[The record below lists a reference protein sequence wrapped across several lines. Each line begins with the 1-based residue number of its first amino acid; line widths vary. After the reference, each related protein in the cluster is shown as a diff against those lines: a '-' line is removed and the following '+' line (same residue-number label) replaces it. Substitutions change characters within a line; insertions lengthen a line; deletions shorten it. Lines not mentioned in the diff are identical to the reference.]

1 MIDLALTAFV
11 FAVLAAGLRRPFL
24 WVLAYVYFDIL
35 APQKISWMLLTHLPI
50 SLIAFVL
57 AFAGWAYMDSKAGS
71 RFSFRQGLIALLL
84 VYCGL
89 TTLFA
94 DLPEFAAEKWSWVWK
109 ALVFAVFLP
118 LTLRTRLRMEALTL
132 VMVLSAAAIII
143 PAGIKTLASGGG
155 YGSLHLL
162 VNDNTGLYEGSIL
175 STVAIALIPL
185 ALWLAREGTIFAP
198 AASFKQDWRVK
209 VFAWA
214 LSFAAVLIPIGTE
227 ARTGLVCAAVLVMLS
242 LRDMKHRFLT
252 MGLLGAASLLAV
264 PFLPASFTDRMETIG
279 DHQADQSA
287 STRLAVWEWTLEYV
301 ETHPL
306 GGGFEAYRQ
315 NQLSIDVVE
324 TSASGNTTAIETE
337 RLEDK
342 GRAYHSSYF
351 EMLGEQGWPGLAIWL
366 LLHGLGVW
374 QMERLIR
381 RYRPTSLSAPPQA
394 LEWVAPFARALQHS
408 QIVYLVGSVFV
419 GIAFQPFCYMVVALQ
434 CGLWTLVRRKEQVAQ
449 IPRLER
455 ARFRRHLLPAST
467 PAPKGVAE
475 GVA

>member
-11 FAVLAAGLRRPFL
+11 FAVLAAGVRRPFL
-24 WVLAYVYFDIL
+24 WVLAYVYIDIL

-57 AFAGWAYMDSKAGS
+57 AFAGWAYLDGKQGS

-89 TTLFA
+89 TTLSA

-198 AASFKQDWRVK
+198 DWRVK
-209 VFAWA
+209 AFAWA
-214 LSFAAVLIPIGTE
+214 LAFAAVLIPIGTE

-252 MGLLGAASLLAV
+252 MALLGAASLLAV
-264 PFLPASFTDRMETIG
+264 PFLPASFTERMQSIG

-287 STRLAVWEWTLEYV
+287 STRLAVWEWTMEYA
-301 ETHPL
+301 ETHPW

-315 NQLSIDVVE
+315 NQLSIDVVD
-324 TSASGNTTAIETE
+324 TSTSGNTTAIETE

-366 LLHGLGVW
+366 LLHVLGVW

-381 RYRPTSLSAPPQA
+381 RYRPTSPSAPPET
-394 LEWVAPFARALQHS
+394 LTPHSLGWVAPFARALQHS

-434 CGLWTLVRRKEQVAQ
+434 CGLWTLVRRKEQAAQ
-449 IPRLER
+449 VPRLQR
-455 ARFRRHLLPAST
+455 ARFRRHALPASV
-467 PAPKGVAE
+467 PAPNGVAE

>member
-1 MIDLALTAFV
+1 MIDLALTAFI
-11 FAVLAAGLRRPFL
+11 FAVLAAGVRRPFL
-24 WVLAYVYFDIL
+24 WVLAYVYIDIL

-50 SLIAFVL
+50 SLIAFTL

-71 RFSFRQGLIALLL
+71 RLSFRQGLIALLL

-89 TTLFA
+89 TTLSA

-132 VMVLSAAAIII
+132 VMVLSVASIII

-185 ALWLAREGTIFAP
+185 ALWLAREGTIFP
-198 AASFKQDWRVK
+198 PDWRVK
-209 VFAWA
+209 AFAWA
-214 LSFAAVLIPIGTE
+214 LAFAAVLIPIGTE

-264 PFLPASFTDRMETIG
+264 PFLPASFTERMETIG
-279 DHQADQSA
+279 EHRADQSA
-287 STRLAVWEWTLEYV
+287 STRLAVWEWTLDYV
-301 ETHPL
+301 ETHPF

-315 NQLSIDVVE
+315 NRLSIDVVE
-324 TSASGNTTAIETE
+324 TSASGNTTAVETE

-342 GRAYHSSYF
+342 GRAYHSTYF

-366 LLHGLGVW
+366 LLHVLGVW
-374 QMERLIR
+374 QMERLVR
-381 RYRPTSLSAPPQA
+381 RYRPSSLVDPPETLAPHS
-394 LEWVAPFARALQHS
+394 LGWVAPFARALQHS

-434 CGLWTLVRRKEQVAQ
+434 CGLWTLVRRKEQATQ
-449 IPRLER
+449 APRR
-455 ARFRRHLLPAST
+455 QSARFRRHVPPASAPT
-467 PAPKGVAE
+467 PKGVAE

>member
-1 MIDLALTAFV
+1 MIDLALTAFI
-11 FAVLAAGLRRPFL
+11 FAVLAAGVRRPFL
-24 WVLAYVYFDIL
+24 WVLAYVYIDIL

-50 SLIAFVL
+50 SLIAFAL
-57 AFAGWAYMDSKAGS
+57 AFAGWAYVDGKAGS
-71 RFSFRQGLIALLL
+71 RLSFRQGLIALLL

-89 TTLFA
+89 TTLSA

-132 VMVLSAAAIII
+132 VMVLSAATIII

-198 AASFKQDWRVK
+198 NWRVK
-209 VFAWA
+209 AFAWA
-214 LSFAAVLIPIGTE
+214 LAFAAVLIPIGTE

-264 PFLPASFTDRMETIG
+264 PFLPASFTERMETIG

-287 STRLAVWEWTLEYV
+287 STRLAVWEWTLDYV
-301 ETHPL
+301 ETHPF

-315 NQLSIDVVE
+315 NRLSIDVVE
-324 TSASGNTTAIETE
+324 TSSSGNTTAVATE

-366 LLHGLGVW
+366 LLHVLGVW

-381 RYRPTSLSAPPQA
+381 RYRPTSLSAPPET
-394 LEWVAPFARALQHS
+394 LKWVAPFARALQHS
-408 QIVYLVGSVFV
+408 QIIYLVGSVFV

-434 CGLWTLVRRKEQVAQ
+434 CGLWTLVRRKEQATQ
-449 IPRLER
+449 APRR
-455 ARFRRHLLPAST
+455 QHARFRHHALPASAPT
-467 PAPKGVAE
+467 PKAVAE

>member
-11 FAVLAAGLRRPFL
+11 FAVLAAGVRRPFL
-24 WVLAYVYFDIL
+24 WVLAYVYIDIL

-57 AFAGWAYMDSKAGS
+57 AFAGWVYLDDKAGS
-71 RFSFRQGLIALLL
+71 RFSFRQALIALLL

-89 TTLFA
+89 TTLSA

-109 ALVFAVFLP
+109 ALVFALFLP

-132 VMVLSAAAIII
+132 VMVMSAAAIII

-198 AASFKQDWRVK
+198 DWRVK
-209 VFAWA
+209 AFAWA
-214 LSFAAVLIPIGTE
+214 LAFAAVLIPIGTE

-242 LRDMKHRFLT
+242 LRHMKHRFLT
-252 MGLLGAASLLAV
+252 MSLIGAASLLAV
-264 PFLPASFTDRMETIG
+264 PFLPASFTERMETIG
-279 DHQADQSA
+279 DHRADQSA
-287 STRLAVWEWTLEYV
+287 STRLAVWQWTLEFV
-301 ETHPL
+301 ETHPF

-315 NQLSIDVVE
+315 NRLAIDVVE
-324 TSASGNTTAIETE
+324 TSQSGNTTAVETE
-337 RLEDK
+337 RVEDK
-342 GRAYHSSYF
+342 ARAYHSSYF
-351 EMLGEQGWPGLAIWL
+351 EMLGEQGWPGLTLWL
-366 LLHGLGVW
+366 LLHVLGVW

-381 RYRPTSLSAPPQA
+381 RYRPTSLGAPPENLA
-394 LEWVAPFARALQHS
+394 PHDLGWVAPFATALQHS

-434 CGLWTLVRRKEQVAQ
+434 CGLWTLVRRKERAASVA
-449 IPRLER
+449 PRQR
-455 ARFRRHLLPAST
+455 ARFRRHALPA
-467 PAPKGVAE
+467 AE